1 VTHHNYCVNL
11 RRRTGNTSR
20 LLWQSLCE
28 CVQAQDPPARPQG
41 VEELLHLLAAQQ
53 VASRTEEGEEGEPD
67 AQQQADHQA
76 YTQSEHTLLGLS
88 VSVWVNECIL

>member
-1 VTHHNYCVNL
+1 M
-11 RRRTGNTSR
+11 
-20 LLWQSLCE
+20 
-28 CVQAQDPPARPQG
+28 
-41 VEELLHLLAAQQ
+41 EELLHLLAAQQ

-88 VSVWVNECIL
+88 ASVWIAECIP